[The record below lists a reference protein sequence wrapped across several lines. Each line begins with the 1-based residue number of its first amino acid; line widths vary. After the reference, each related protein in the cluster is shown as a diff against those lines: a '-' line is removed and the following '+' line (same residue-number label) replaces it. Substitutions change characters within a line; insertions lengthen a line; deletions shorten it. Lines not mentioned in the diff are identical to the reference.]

1 MDTCNGG
8 SYMSLKFTRKLIITG
23 PESAGKT
30 TLAKDLAHELKVTWL
45 PEYARKHLEIL
56 NRPYRFE
63 DVIEMAQVQLK
74 KENELFNRSSGSLI
88 LDTNLLVYKI
98 WIQEKYNREVD
109 WIEKEIAKSKND
121 FYLLCDIDISWTQ
134 DPLREHPKRIDRTRI
149 FSLYHDFLKK
159 NQFNF
164 EIISGNKL
172 SRLKKSIEIIDKLN

>member
-1 MDTCNGG
+1 
-8 SYMSLKFTRKLIITG
+8 MSLKFTRKLIITG
-23 PESAGKT
+23 PESTGKT

-121 FYLLCDIDISWTQ
+121 FYLLCDMDISWTQ

>member
-1 MDTCNGG
+1 
-8 SYMSLKFTRKLIITG
+8 MSLKFTRKLIITG

-121 FYLLCDIDISWTQ
+121 FYLLCDIDMSWTQ

-172 SRLKKSIEIIDKLN
+172 CRLKKSIEIIDKLN

>member
-1 MDTCNGG
+1 
-8 SYMSLKFTRKLIITG
+8 MSLKFTRKLIITG
-23 PESAGKT
+23 PESTGKT

>member
-1 MDTCNGG
+1 
-8 SYMSLKFTRKLIITG
+8 MSLKFTRKLIITG

>member
-1 MDTCNGG
+1 
-8 SYMSLKFTRKLIITG
+8 MSLKFTRKLIITG

-121 FYLLCDIDISWTQ
+121 FYLLCDMDISWTQ

>member
-1 MDTCNGG
+1 
-8 SYMSLKFTRKLIITG
+8 MSLKFTRKLIITG

-121 FYLLCDIDISWTQ
+121 FYLLCDMDISWTQ

-159 NQFNF
+159 NQFDF

>member
-121 FYLLCDIDISWTQ
+121 FYLLCDMDISWTQ